1 MMVSNILHG
10 QIQEDKKKHFLAG
23 AAISGLTY
31 TLAKEKLGDP
41 NKAFLCSLAA
51 GVLAGVAKETIDS
64 TQHGNIFDSKD
75 LLATTLGSV
84 SVSLT
89 FNLFDKKKKKK

>member
-1 MMVSNILHG
+1 MVSNILHG

-23 AAISGLTY
+23 AAISSLTY

-51 GVLAGVAKETIDS
+51 GVLAVAKETIDS
-64 TQHGNIFDSKD
+64 TQPGNIFDSKD